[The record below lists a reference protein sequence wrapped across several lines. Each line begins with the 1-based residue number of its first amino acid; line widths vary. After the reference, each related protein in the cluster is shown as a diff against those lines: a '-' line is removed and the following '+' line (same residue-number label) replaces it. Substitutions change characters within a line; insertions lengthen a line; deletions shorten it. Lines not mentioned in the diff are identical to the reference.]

1 MSLAASMRRRLAPRL
16 TLLPA
21 SLLALAVIMAPA
33 SGRTVVRAQS
43 PAPPQVTAN
52 LYGSSLTFRTLP
64 STLVTAELAGPKGRK
79 AEGIGVGDAQGVA
92 EVFFFTGET
101 SILPG
106 DTIILSRANDKPL
119 HLTVPRLNASLL
131 ELPALEGV
139 APPGAAL
146 RLSLTVPGQPAPVE
160 KNLVADA
167 QGAFAVDL
175 GAEIKD
181 PDAVVT
187 GSLSYDTPEGGRFVL
202 ALATVD
208 AQITLGG
215 PALRG
220 RATAGWTISAKVT
233 AAGGGAPVTLGP
245 VTAGGNGSFVLP
257 LQVLGR
263 PIGVGDNVDLLAEGS
278 NPDLAWSAVYINPV
292 KDITLTLDR
301 SADRVTGMAPAGEAI
316 TVTATDMDGHQE
328 VFAAVAD
335 GAGAFTVNMAPRVS
349 LGSGWSVRAAY
360 ASSSNVS
367 VGRLAVLPRVRV
379 GVDLPISQGLAEP
392 GRAMTVTLRSAEGA
406 VKAMSPARADDQ
418 GRYQMFFFGGGAPQ
432 AGDSLEI
439 AFADNLGD
447 PLLLRVPELTA
458 VSDVDGDA
466 VAGRAPADTVVTV
479 RVDGPGTP
487 TRFTATADSG
497 GSYRASMAGRLD
509 LKRPAYGS
517 VTVPG
522 SGTAEF
528 TTSWAAV
535 QLNVGVGSTI
545 QGNFVYGNGPA
556 WREVSAELR
565 SPDGKVVGTG
575 NGQVFGG
582 DGIFIGPGGSGSG
595 AGPQF
600 FMQLADITGSGIEMQ
615 TGDKLRV
622 TVGAE
627 VLDLTVPPLDA
638 VVFVQSDRVTG
649 RSAPNTRLTLS
660 VADSPL
666 FFDTTAETR
675 SDAAG
680 NFSHDFSGK
689 RDIKNADF
697 IQISADIGGHNVIDL
712 SVAPGLLLDLD
723 QAVLLGSIAPN
734 LDVAVTL
741 KRGPI
746 SVSRQNTTTDA
757 NGAMFLRFADGSG
770 APLRLQV
777 GDEVSVA
784 PSDPTQDTLRLTVPD
799 LSLSWDL
806 AADSVSGSAPAQGQL
821 TLFADL
827 AYPLAGTLGIS
838 QGWPSVQT
846 GNRFSS
852 EFVPSIDVRPGSR
865 FTMLYRPPQ
874 GHYIVRTRTVPI
886 LNAQHSGPKA
896 CGFGTPYEPV
906 SAKLEAGGRQL
917 AAAAAE
923 TAPYDGFFDR
933 LLLDAAGKAV
943 KTAAEQRESAQ
954 LGGPTAAIDLPP
966 FDLAVDWNTQQVG
979 GKGPAGATYY
989 VQPAQPCAGQR
1000 PQGIL
1005 NLGGGGF
1012 AFDDQTG
1019 ADGTFTTFLPGG
1031 AAPGS
1036 GVEISFYAPDGQ
1048 RYFRQ
1053 AYRALA
1059 RIYIHTDRVTGQANA
1074 LDDATVILK
1083 GAAGQERS
1091 RATAAANGDG
1101 AFGLRLPEG
1110 AAGPERIEAGDI
1122 VTLQAGGQSADITVE
1137 PLSFDWSAGA
1147 PIFGN
1152 APANRPVQLR
1162 LRLKSGATY
1171 SIPRQAD
1178 AAGRFSFKDDEVP
1191 LRGGWTL
1198 ADVAAVRLE
1207 LSTPAGHL
1215 IIDQTP
1221 SWSAPPA
1228 ARQPIIYLPAAFR
1241 GASPR
1246 GTAGAAGAA
1255 TLRLAGRERPVDRE
1269 AATLERQAVPLDR
1282 QSETASTAP
1291 EGRASWTATWSTLV
1305 GSPVSIAA
1313 HRRFQQARPL
1323 LRPLGQDGWER
1334 GAAEVGG
1341 GWVTPPS
1348 SPWTRADAPPFD
1360 D

>member
-1 MSLAASMRRRLAPRL
+1 MSLAASARRRLAPRL
-16 TLLPA
+16 PLLLA
-21 SLLALAVIMAPA
+21 ALLALLAPA
-33 SGRTVVRAQS
+33 GGRPAARAQS
-43 PAPPQVTAN
+43 PASPQVTAN

-79 AEGIGVGDAQGVA
+79 AEGLGVGDAQGQAQVY
-92 EVFFFTGET
+92 FFTGET

-146 RLSLTVPGQPAPVE
+146 RLSLTVPGLAAPVE

-167 QGAFAVDL
+167 QGAFTVDL
-175 GAEIKD
+175 SADVTD

-202 ALATVD
+202 SLATVD

-233 AAGGGAPVTLGP
+233 AAAGGAPVSLGP
-245 VTAGGNGSFVLP
+245 VTAGGDGSFVLP
-257 LQVLGR
+257 LQALGR
-263 PIGVGDNVDLLAEGS
+263 PIAVGDDVDLLAEGS
-278 NPDLAWSAVYINPV
+278 NPDLVWSAVYINPV

-301 SADRVTGMAPAGEAI
+301 SADRVTGVAPAGEAV
-316 TVTATDMDGHQE
+316 TVTATDMDGRQE

-335 GAGAFTVNMAPRVS
+335 GAGAFSVTMAPRVS
-349 LGSGWSVRAAY
+349 LGSGWRVRAAY
-360 ASSSNVS
+360 PGSSNVS
-367 VGRLAVLPRVRV
+367 IGRLAVLPRVRV

-406 VKAMSPARADDQ
+406 VKAMSPAQADDQ
-418 GRYQMFFFGGGAPQ
+418 GRYQMYFFGGGAPR

-466 VAGRAPADTVVTV
+466 VAGRAPADAVVTV
-479 RVDGPGTP
+479 RVDGPGAP

-497 GSYRASMAGRLD
+497 GGYRASMAGRLD

-556 WREVSAELR
+556 WRQVSAELR
-565 SPDGKVVGTG
+565 SPEGKVVGTG

-582 DGIFIGPGGSGSG
+582 DGIFLGPGGSGAD

-600 FMQLADITGSGIEMQ
+600 FMQLADITGSGIQMQ
-615 TGDKLRV
+615 TGDKLHV

-649 RSAPNTRLTLS
+649 RTAPNTRLTLS

-666 FFDTTAETR
+666 FFDTTAETT

-689 RDIKNADF
+689 RNIKNADF

-712 SVAPGLLLDLD
+712 TVAPGLLMDLD

-741 KRGPI
+741 KRGAI

-757 NGAMFLRFADGSG
+757 NGAMFVRFADGSG

-777 GDEVSVA
+777 GDEVTVSPA
-784 PSDPTQDTLRLTVPD
+784 DPTQDPLRLTVPD

-806 AADSVSGSAPAQGQL
+806 AADTVSGSAPAQGQL
-821 TLFADL
+821 TLFAST
-827 AYPLAGTLGIS
+827 AYPVAGTLGIS
-838 QGWPSVQT
+838 QGWPSVQA

-874 GHYIVRTRTVPI
+874 GHYVVRSRTVPI
-886 LNAQHSGPKA
+886 LNAEHSGPKA

-917 AAAAAE
+917 A
-923 TAPYDGFFDR
+923 TATAQTALYDGFFDR

-954 LGGPTAAIDLPP
+954 LGALAAAIDLPR
-966 FDLAVDWNTQQVG
+966 FDLAVDWNTQQVE

-989 VQPAQPCAGQR
+989 VQPAMPCEGQR

-1005 NLGGGGF
+1005 SLDIAF
-1012 AFDDQTG
+1012 AFDDQTA
-1019 ADGTFTTFLPGG
+1019 ADGAFTTFLPGG

-1036 GVEISFYAPDGQ
+1036 GVEVSFYAPDGQ

-1059 RIYIHTDRVTGQANA
+1059 RIFIHSDRVTGQANA

-1091 RATAAANGDG
+1091 RATAAADGDG

-1152 APANRPVQLR
+1152 APAGRPVQLR

-1171 SIPRQAD
+1171 SIPRQTD
-1178 AAGRFSFKDDEVP
+1178 ASGRFSFKDDEVP
-1191 LRGGWTL
+1191 VRGGWTL

-1207 LSTPAGHL
+1207 LSTPTGHL

-1221 SWSAPPA
+1221 SWSAPPV

-1255 TLRLAGRERPVDRE
+1255 GISTLRLAGRERLVERD
-1269 AATLERQAVPLDR
+1269 AAALDRQAVPLDR
-1282 QSETASTAP
+1282 QTETASTAP
-1291 EGRASWTATWSTLV
+1291 DSRASWTATWSTLV
-1305 GSPVSIAA
+1305 GSPASITA

-1323 LRPLGQDGWER
+1323 SRPVAKDGWER
-1334 GAAEVGG
+1334 GTVEIGG
-1341 GWVTPPS
+1341 RWITPPS
-1348 SPWTRADAPPFD
+1348 APWTRADALPVD

>member
-1 MSLAASMRRRLAPRL
+1 MSLAASARRRLAPRL
-16 TLLPA
+16 PLLLA
-21 SLLALAVIMAPA
+21 ALLALLAPA
-33 SGRTVVRAQS
+33 GGRPAARAQS

-79 AEGIGVGDAQGVA
+79 AEGVGVGDAQGVA
-92 EVFFFTGET
+92 QVQFFTGET

-106 DTIILSRANDKPL
+106 DSIVLSRANDKPL
-119 HLTVPRLNASLL
+119 HLTVPKLDASLL
-131 ELPALEGV
+131 ELPALEGI

-146 RLSLTVPGQPAPVE
+146 RLSLTVPGQAAPVE
-160 KNLVADA
+160 KAVVADA

-175 GAEIKD
+175 SAEIKD

-187 GSLSYDTPEGGRFVL
+187 GSLSFDTPEGGRFVL

-220 RATAGWTISAKVT
+220 RATAGWTLSAKVT
-233 AAGGGAPVTLGP
+233 PTGGGAPVSLGP
-245 VTAGGNGSFVLP
+245 VTAGGDGGFVLP
-257 LQVLGR
+257 LQALGR
-263 PIGVGDNVDLLAEGS
+263 PIAVGDNVDLQAAGGS
-278 NPDLAWSAVYINPV
+278 PALAWSALYLNPV
-292 KDITLTLDR
+292 KDISLTLDR
-301 SADRVTGMAPAGEAI
+301 SADRVTGMAPAGEAV

-328 VFAAVAD
+328 TFATVAD
-335 GAGAFTVNMAPRVS
+335 GAGAFTVAMAPRVS
-349 LGSGWSVRAAY
+349 LGSGWRVRAAY
-360 ASSSNVS
+360 PSSSNAS
-367 VGRLAVLPRVRV
+367 VGRLAVLPRLRV

-392 GRAMTVTLRSAEGA
+392 GRMMTVTLRSEAGA
-406 VKAMSPARADDQ
+406 IKTQSPTRADDQ
-418 GRYQMFFFGGGAPQ
+418 GSYQLYFFGGGSPQ

-447 PLLLRVPELTA
+447 PLLLRVPDLTA
-458 VSDVDGDA
+458 LSDVDGDA
-466 VAGRAPADTVVTV
+466 VTGRAPADAVVTV

-487 TRFTATADSG
+487 TRFSATADSG
-497 GSYRASMAGRLD
+497 GSYRAAMAGKLD

-535 QLNVGVGSTI
+535 QLNVNVGSTI
-545 QGNFVYGNGPA
+545 QSNFLYGTGPA
-556 WREVSAELR
+556 WRQVAAELKA
-565 SPDGKVVGTG
+565 PDGKVVGTG
-575 NGQVFGG
+575 SGMVFGG
-582 DGIFIGPGGSGSG
+582 DGIFFLPGGSTS
-595 AGPQF
+595 GPQF
-600 FMQLADITGSGIEMQ
+600 FMQLADVTGTPVELQ
-615 TGDKLRV
+615 AGDKLHV
-622 TVGAE
+622 TAGAE
-627 VLDLTVPPLDA
+627 VLELAVPPLDTVA
-638 VVFVQSDRVTG
+638 FVQSDRITG
-649 RSAPNTRLTLS
+649 RTAPDVPVTLM

-666 FFDTTAETR
+666 FFDTTVETR

-689 RDIKNADF
+689 RNIRHGDF
-697 IQISADIGGHNVIDL
+697 IQVTAEIGGHKVSDL
-712 SVAPGLLLDLD
+712 TVAPGLLMDLD

-734 LDVAVTL
+734 LDVTVTL
-741 KRGPI
+741 RRGASI
-746 SVSRQNTTTDA
+746 LSRQSTRTDA
-757 NGAMFLRFADGSG
+757 DGAMFVRFADAQGE
-770 APLRLQV
+770 PLRLQV
-777 GDEVSVA
+777 GDVVTVA
-784 PSDPTQDTLRLTVPD
+784 ASDPTQDPLSLTVPD
-799 LSLSWDL
+799 LALSWDI
-806 AADSVSGSAPAQGQL
+806 AADTVSGSAPAQGQL
-821 TLFADL
+821 TVFAGTV
-827 AYPLAGTLGIS
+827 YPLADTLGIA
-838 QGWPSVQT
+838 QGWPTVQA
-846 GNRFSS
+846 GNRFST

-865 FTMLYRPPQ
+865 FTLLYRPPQ
-874 GHYIVRTRTVPI
+874 GHYVVRSRTVPI
-886 LNAQHSGPKA
+886 LNAEHSGPKA

-906 SAKLEAGGRQL
+906 SAKLELGGRQL
-917 AAAAAE
+917 AAAAAQP
-923 TAPYDGFFDR
+923 APFDGFFSR

-943 KTAAEQRESAQ
+943 KTAAGQRESAQ
-954 LGGPTAAIDLPP
+954 LGGPSAAIDLPD
-966 FDLAVDWNTQQVG
+966 FEMVVDWNSQQVS
-979 GKGPAGATYY
+979 GKGPGGSTYY
-989 VQPAQPCAGQR
+989 VQPASPCEAQR
-1000 PQGIL
+1000 PGGIL
-1005 NLGGGGF
+1005 NFGGAF
-1012 AFDDQTG
+1012 AQDERTE
-1019 ADGTFTTFLPGG
+1019 ADGSFATFLPAG

-1036 GVEISFYAPDGQ
+1036 GVEIAFYAADGQ

-1059 RIYIHTDRVTGQANA
+1059 RIYIHSDRVTGQANP

-1110 AAGPERIEAGDI
+1110 AAGPERIEAGDV

-1171 SIPRQAD
+1171 SIARQAD

-1207 LSTPAGHL
+1207 LSTPSGHL

-1246 GTAGAAGAA
+1246 GTAGASSAT
-1255 TLRLAGRERPVDRE
+1255 TLRLAGREHPVDRA
-1269 AATLERQAVPLDR
+1269 AATFDRQA
-1282 QSETASTAP
+1282 ETVTRAT
-1291 EGRASWTATWSTLV
+1291 GDRASWTAAWSTLV
-1305 GSPVSIAA
+1305 GSPASIAT
-1313 HRRFQQARPL
+1313 HPRFQQARPFP
-1323 LRPLGQDGWER
+1323 RPLARDGWER
-1334 GAAEVGG
+1334 GAVEVGG
-1341 GWVTPPS
+1341 GWITPLSAPRTPAGALPS
-1348 SPWTRADAPPFD
+1348 D